1 MRRLAHTIP
10 GSSSIDACT
19 HVQVSRSNGSVVMM
33 AAKISAG
40 VAPDVHLKDQLHADS
55 KACK

>member
-1 MRRLAHTIP
+1 
-10 GSSSIDACT
+10 
-19 HVQVSRSNGSVVMM
+19 MM

-55 KACK
+55 KACKWGIYLGFVKADLTRRPKQWYQWPHNKE